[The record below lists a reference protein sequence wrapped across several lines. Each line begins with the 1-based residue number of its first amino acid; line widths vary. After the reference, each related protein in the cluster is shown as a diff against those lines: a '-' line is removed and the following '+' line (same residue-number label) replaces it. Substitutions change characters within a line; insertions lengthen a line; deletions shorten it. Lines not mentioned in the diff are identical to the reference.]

1 MVRPSRPEARSEL
14 SGRLLRQPAR
24 HWIHVLIASSE
35 ACGNDPTLRRSDTA
49 TIRPSTSTSASASAS
64 GLAWRHVAY
73 KARAALSGRRS
84 KRPLPRDC
92 HGTYYEPGASDTDE
106 EDSVSLRMLPTDR
119 IAYATPAM
127 IIPKIQLKS
136 APCVAFEI
144 GPVYDGT

>member
-35 ACGNDPTLRRSDTA
+35 ACGNDPTLPRSDPQT
-49 TIRPSTSTSASASAS
+49 STSTSAS